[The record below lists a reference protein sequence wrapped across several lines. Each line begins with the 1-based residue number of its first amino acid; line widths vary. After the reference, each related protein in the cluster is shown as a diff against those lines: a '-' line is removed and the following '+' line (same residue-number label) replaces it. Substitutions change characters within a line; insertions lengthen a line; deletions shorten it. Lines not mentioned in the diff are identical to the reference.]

1 MRSGQSRAAARAAL
15 RLVSGTETVC
25 PLSASAR
32 PWRQSLSRSQI
43 APSGPGRGA
52 AKGESDTCWLPL
64 CYRRGMDDDK
74 PLTIR
79 LPAGI
84 HAALKAEAAERR
96 VPMNAI
102 IIELLRDHAAHVLI
116 NNARRQETS

>member
-1 MRSGQSRAAARAAL
+1 
-15 RLVSGTETVC
+15 
-25 PLSASAR
+25 
-32 PWRQSLSRSQI
+32 
-43 APSGPGRGA
+43 
-52 AKGESDTCWLPL
+52 
-64 CYRRGMDDDK
+64 MDDDK